1 MQEPK
6 WLNTSEML
14 VVFGL
19 ICLLFWTSVFKLIF

>member
-1 MQEPK
+1 MKETK

-19 ICLLFWTSVFKLIF
+19 ISLLFWVSVFKLIF